1 MPTSANIEDLLRR
14 LSRANIFKD
23 REKLRPDYLPE
34 NLPHRENQI
43 LRLAEILLSP
53 IARGARPSNVFIYG
67 YTGTGKTAVI
77 KHVLKWL
84 ERKWG
89 YNNTSTLETFL
100 YSRSDVVRVIT
111 TIVNCRTENTNY
123 RILRALLGVLGV
135 EVPFTGLSVAEL
147 YDRFIEVLEKNESL
161 FVVALDEIDQLID
174 KSGDELLYRLTRIN
188 SELTRSKVTI
198 IGITNSLN
206 LRDYLDPRVKSSLG
220 EEELVFPPYNALELE
235 DILKE
240 RAELAFQPGVL
251 DPGVISLCAS
261 LAAREH
267 GDARRALDLL
277 RVAGEIAER
286 EGAQKVTENHVKLAL
301 KDIEKDKTVE
311 VIRTLPL
318 HSKLVLISVYLLW
331 KQGISASTGEVYDM
345 YCRLVQRINLDPLT
359 QRRVSDIISELDM
372 IGLVQAK
379 LMSKG
384 RYGRTK
390 YITLAIPEKAM
401 LEGIKDDSRL
411 SAFV

>member
-1 MPTSANIEDLLRR
+1 MPTSASIEDLLKK
-14 LSRANIFKD
+14 LSKANIFKD

-67 YTGTGKTAVI
+67 YTGTGKTAVT

-89 YNNTSTLETFL
+89 YNTNTLETFL
-100 YSRSDVVRVIT
+100 YNQSNIVRVIT
-111 TIVNCRTENTNY
+111 AMVNCRTENTNY

-135 EVPFTGLSVAEL
+135 EVPFTGLPVAEL
-147 YDRFIEVLEKNESL
+147 YDRFIDVLEKNEAL

-220 EEELVFPPYNALELE
+220 EEELVFPPYNAFELE

-240 RAELAFQPGVL
+240 RAELAFQPNVL
-251 DPGVISLCAS
+251 DSGVISLCAS

-286 EGAQKVTENHVKLAL
+286 EGSMKVTERHVKLAL

-311 VIRTLPL
+311 VIKTLPL
-318 HSKLVLISVYLLW
+318 HSKLVLISIYLLW
-331 KQGISASTGEVYDM
+331 KQGISASTGEVYEM
-345 YCRLVQRINLDPLT
+345 YSKLAQRMNLDPLT
-359 QRRVSDIISELDM
+359 QRRISDIISELDM
-372 IGLVQAK
+372 IGLVQAR

-390 YITLAIPEKAM
+390 YVTLSINEKAM
-401 LEGIKDDSRL
+401 LEGIRDEARL
-411 SAFV
+411 SALI

>member
-1 MPTSANIEDLLRR
+1 MSTSTSIEDLLKK
-14 LSRANIFKD
+14 LSKANIFKD

-53 IARGARPSNVFIYG
+53 IAKGARPSNVFIYG
-67 YTGTGKTAVI
+67 YTGTGKTAVT

-89 YNNTSTLETFL
+89 YNNSTTLETFL
-100 YSRSDVVRVIT
+100 YNQSDIVKVIT
-111 TIVNCRTENTNY
+111 AMVNCRTENTNY

-147 YDRFIEVLEKNESL
+147 YDRFINVLEKNEAL

-188 SELTRSKVTI
+188 SELTKSKVTI

-220 EEELVFPPYNALELE
+220 EEELVFPPYNAFELE

-240 RAELAFQPGVL
+240 RAELAFQPNVL
-251 DPGVISLCAS
+251 DSGVISLCAS

-286 EGAQKVTENHVKLAL
+286 EGSTKVTERHVKLAL

-311 VIRTLPL
+311 VIKTLPL
-318 HSKLVLISVYLLW
+318 HSKLVLISIYLLW
-331 KQGISASTGEVYDM
+331 KQGISASTGEVYEM
-345 YCRLVQRINLDPLT
+345 YSKLVQRMNLDPLT
-359 QRRVSDIISELDM
+359 QRRISDIISELDM
-372 IGLVQAK
+372 IGLVQAR

-390 YITLAIPEKAM
+390 YVTLSINEKAM
-401 LEGIKDDSRL
+401 IEGIKDDTRL
-411 SAFV
+411 SVLI